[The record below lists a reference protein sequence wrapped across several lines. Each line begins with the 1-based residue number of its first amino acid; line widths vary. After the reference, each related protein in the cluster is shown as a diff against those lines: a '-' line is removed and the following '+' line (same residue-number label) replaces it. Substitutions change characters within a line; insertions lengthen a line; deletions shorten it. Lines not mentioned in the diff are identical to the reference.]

1 MTETNISISN
11 KALVKCGAETI
22 ASFTEG
28 TTESNVCSTMYDTT
42 KKGLLYYTFWNFA
55 IKKQQ
60 LNRLNET
67 PADVN
72 YLYVHSLP
80 GDVIRIKGVFD
91 DNGYYHD
98 DYRVEGQKIY
108 SNSITVF
115 LEYVQNM
122 AEEYFPVFFIEALV
136 SKLAYEINEGVTGIG
151 SLNDRLLND
160 FNIKLRAARI
170 ADGQE
175 NPPTNVMP
183 AGRLIEAH
191 LGNVSSSNA
200 RFLRHEN

>member
-1 MTETNISISN
+1 
-11 KALVKCGAETI
+11 
-22 ASFTEG
+22 
-28 TTESNVCSTMYDTT
+28 
-42 KKGLLYYTFWNFA
+42 
-55 IKKQQ
+55 
-60 LNRLNET
+60 
-67 PADVN
+67 
-72 YLYVHSLP
+72 
-80 GDVIRIKGVFD
+80 VIRIKGVFD
-91 DNGYYHD
+91 NNGYYHD

-108 SNSITVF
+108 SNSITLF

-122 AEEYFPVFFIEALV
+122 AEEYFPVFFTEALV

-191 LGNVSSSNA
+191 LGNTSSDNA